1 MRPAH
6 TAASR
11 GGETR
16 APEEPGGA
24 GDEGVIDETGEDRG
38 PRGRM
43 LAGLRFTSLR
53 LRLVLVFGLVAL
65 TAAVSASGIAYW
77 LNREAVLTR
86 TQDAALSDFHQELQ
100 SHAAAL
106 PPHPLAGGTAGRGD
120 RDGRL
125 QPALRGGPARGERG
139 GAPGRG
145 QLRPRHLHRGRRAPC
160 AARRGRRGAE
170 GGLGRPGGVPPVLAA
185 DGGGRDAVPDRR
197 GAGGRG
203 RADRLSEEVAPGGG
217 GRSQLAGL
225 VAGDRHH
232 AGADRRRAAGA
243 RGGDHLC

>member
-16 APEEPGGA
+16 APEEPGGT

-38 PRGRM
+38 ARGRL

-106 PPHPLAGGTAGRGD
+106 PPHPRRPNCGTRPPGWRTPVSITRWSCWTRTRTGTGSRATPTSTPSPWPTCRARCATRSARSRRGPRATRRRTTCSGSGRW
-120 RDGRL
+120 RT
-125 QPALRGGPARGERG
+125 
-139 GAPGRG
+139 
-145 QLRPRHLHRGRRAPC
+145 GRRT
-160 AARRGRRGAE
+160 
-170 GGLGRPGGVPPVLAA
+170 
-185 DGGGRDAVPDRR
+185 
-197 GAGGRG
+197 
-203 RADRLSEEVAPGGG
+203 
-217 GRSQLAGL
+217 
-225 VAGDRHH
+225 
-232 AGADRRRAAGA
+232 
-243 RGGDHLC
+243 